1 MRHIESLDSVK
12 AFYLDR
18 KEIIEHLKKI
28 SYSALHEFPEIYQIR
43 LIGSLANQ
51 TATGLSDVDLWI
63 IVNEYK
69 VQHPIE
75 RLKPYFFYFVDKVF
89 LSLDII
95 VTLKDDLY
103 KEIHKKMM
111 QESILLAEES
121 NV

>member
-1 MRHIESLDSVK
+1 MRHIVSLDSVK

-28 SYSALHEFPEIYQIR
+28 SYSALHEFPEIHQIR
-43 LIGSLANQ
+43 LIGSLANH

-69 VQHPIE
+69 VEHPIE
-75 RLKPYFFYFVDKVF
+75 RLKPYYFYFADKIF

-95 VTLKDDLY
+95 ITLKDDLY
-103 KEIHKKMM
+103 KEIHNKIL
-111 QESILLAEES
+111 QESILLAEQS
-121 NV
+121 KI